1 MIGCERARE
10 LISCLID
17 GELSEKEKSEVSEH
31 IETCPECKAVFDAFF
46 ALSDD
51 LTVLEEA
58 PEGLTENVM
67 SAIKEGIP
75 AKRRTPWVRY
85 LSLAACLALVIF
97 AGTKLGVPKS
107 NDCAESVI
115 AEDSGQ
121 AVCDESVCA
130 DCEPADDCGD
140 APEDRV
146 VAAPEAEPAAC
157 EPEAKSKAYDSLNT
171 FAAEAASDPDVILIR
186 SDGASAFPDDDFI
199 SRLKTETKGSADE
212 SRASEPDYTLSLP
225 DGTEYKIFV
234 SGGTVTVHC
243 GERVY
248 APDLSVEDIEKLFE

>member
-1 MIGCERARE
+1 MIGCDRAQE

-31 IETCPECKAVFDAFF
+31 IENCPGCKAVFDAFS

-51 LTVLEEA
+51 LSELEEA
-58 PEGLTENVM
+58 PEDLSESVM
-67 SAIKEGIP
+67 CAIKSGTP
-75 AKRRTPWVRY
+75 ARRKTPWVRY

-107 NDCAESVI
+107 NDCAEPVVM
-115 AEDSGQ
+115 ENSGQ

-130 DCEPADDCGD
+130 DCAPADDCAD
-140 APEDRV
+140 AAEERV

-157 EPEAKSKAYDSLNT
+157 EPEAKKKAFDSVNT
-171 FAAEAASDPDVILIR
+171 YAAEAASDPEVILVR
-186 SDGASAFPDDDFI
+186 SDGASVYPDDDFI
-199 SRLKTETKGSADE
+199 SRLETETKENAGE
-212 SRASEPDYTLSLP
+212 SRSTSPDYTLSLA

-234 SGGTVTVHC
+234 SGDTVTVHC
-243 GERVY
+243 GERIYVPY
-248 APDLSVEDIEKLFE
+248 LTAQDIGRLFE